1 MISGTGPRT
10 EPRSN
15 RRDGFT
21 LLELILVLA
30 LLAIAVSI
38 VTPRLSG
45 FASGRAFDSET
56 RRLLAL
62 THAARSRAISEG
74 HPIVLWI
81 DTTAGT
87 YGLRRD
93 GPVSNVDTNALEF
106 AIAPGIEIVFDTPDA
121 LVGQTATSRRPQV
134 PPLPNAVSVGPLQ
147 ILPGIRMMPDGSV
160 DESSPQSIRITNAD
174 GTALWLVQGSDRR
187 HYELRPANL

>member
-10 EPRSN
+10 ESRSGPGK
-15 RRDGFT
+15 GFT

-30 LLAIAVSI
+30 LLGIAVAI

-62 THAARSRAISEG
+62 THAARSRAVAEG
-74 HPIVLWI
+74 RPIVLWI
-81 DTTAGT
+81 NSTQGN
-87 YGLRRD
+87 YGLRQD
-93 GPVSNVDTNALEF
+93 GPVANADTNALEF
-106 AIAPGIEIVFDTPDA
+106 TLAPGIEIAFDTPDA
-121 LVGQTATSRRPQV
+121 LVGQTATSRRTQA
-134 PPLPNAVSVGPLQ
+134 PPLPNPVSVGPLQ
-147 ILPGIRMMPDGSV
+147 IVPGIRMMPDGSV

-174 GTALWLVQGSDRR
+174 GTTLWLVQGSDRR

>member
-1 MISGTGPRT
+1 MISGTGPKT
-10 EPRSN
+10 EPRT
-15 RRDGFT
+15 RHRHGFT

-45 FASGRAFDSET
+45 FASGRAFNSET

-62 THAARSRAISEG
+62 THAARSRAIAEG
-74 HPIVLWI
+74 RPIVLWI
-81 DTTAGT
+81 NTTERN
-87 YGLRRD
+87 YGIRQD
-93 GPVSNVDTNALEF
+93 GPVANVDTNALEF
-106 AIAPGIEIVFDTPDA
+106 TLAPGIEVVFDTPDA
-121 LVGQTATSRRPQV
+121 LVGQTTTSRRPQV
-134 PPLPNAVSVGPLQ
+134 PPLPNGVSVGPLQ
-147 ILPGIRMMPDGSV
+147 ILPGIRMMPDGSI
-160 DESSPQSIRITNAD
+160 DETSPQSIRITNAD

>member
-1 MISGTGPRT
+1 MTLGTGPRT
-10 EPRSN
+10 ESAAGYRT
-15 RRDGFT
+15 GFT

-30 LLAIAVSI
+30 LLAIAVAI

-62 THAARSRAISEG
+62 THAARSRAIAEG
-74 HPIVLWI
+74 RPIVLWI
-81 DTTAGT
+81 NSTSGT
-87 YGLRRD
+87 YGVRQD
-93 GPVSNVDTNALEF
+93 GPVANVDTNALEF
-106 AIAPGIEIVFDTPDA
+106 SLAPGIEITFDTPDA
-121 LVGQTATSRRPQV
+121 LVGLTATSRRSQI

-147 ILPGIRMMPDGSV
+147 ILPGIRMMPDGSI
-160 DESSPQSIRITNAD
+160 DETSPQSIRITQAD

-187 HYELRPANL
+187 HYELRQANL

>member
-10 EPRSN
+10 EPQAE

-74 HPIVLWI
+74 RPIVLWI

-87 YGLRRD
+87 YGLRQD
-93 GPVSNVDTNALEF
+93 GPVANVDTNALEF
-106 AIAPGIEIVFDTPDA
+106 TLAPGITAAFDAAEA
-121 LVGQTATSRRPQV
+121 LAGQTTTSRRPQV
-134 PPLPNAVSVGPLQ
+134 PPLPNAVTVGPLQ

-160 DESSPQSIRITNAD
+160 DESSPQSIRITNTD

>member
-1 MISGTGPRT
+1 MISGTGRRT
-10 EPRSN
+10 ESAVR

-30 LLAIAVSI
+30 LLGVAVAI
-38 VTPRLSG
+38 VTPRMSG

-62 THAARSRAISEG
+62 THAARSRAIAEG
-74 HPIVLWI
+74 RPIVLWI
-81 DTTAGT
+81 NAAEGN
-87 YGLRRD
+87 YGVRQD
-93 GPVSNVDTNALEF
+93 GPVANADTNALEF
-106 AIAPGIEIVFDTPDA
+106 NLSPGIEIAFDTPDT

-134 PPLPNAVSVGPLQ
+134 PPLPNAVSIGPLQ
-147 ILPGIRMMPDGSV
+147 VLPGIRMMPDGSI
-160 DESSPQSIRITNAD
+160 DETSPRSIRITGSD
-174 GTALWLVQGSDRR
+174 GNALWLVQGSDRR

>member
-10 EPRSN
+10 EPRACP
-15 RRDGFT
+15 REGFT

-30 LLAIAVSI
+30 LLGIAVAI

-62 THAARSRAISEG
+62 THAARSRAIAEG
-74 HPIVLWI
+74 RPIVLWI
-81 DTTAGT
+81 NSTSGT
-87 YGLRRD
+87 YGVRQD
-93 GPVSNVDTNALEF
+93 GPVANVDTNALEF
-106 AIAPGIEIVFDTPDA
+106 ILAPGIEIAFDTPDA
-121 LVGQTATSRRPQV
+121 LVGQTATSRRAQT

-147 ILPGIRMMPDGSV
+147 ILPGIRMMPDGSI
-160 DESSPQSIRITNAD
+160 DETSPQSIRITQSD